1 MFDLATTNKK
11 NVYIHGRVDDVI
23 NIRGHR
29 IGSEEIESTVLQ
41 IKEIY
46 ECCAI
51 SVSDDIEGHV
61 IFLFVV
67 SEKSNIEKYYFDN
80 DFGHSI
86 EFYDGMMF
94 EIYNPDNQSELISGG
109 RYDKLLIDLGSK
121 SNLSA
126 VGFATNNNNIIEL
139 I

>member
-1 MFDLATTNKK
+1 MTFTFFQK
-11 NVYIHGRVDDVI
+11 N
-23 NIRGHR
+23 
-29 IGSEEIESTVLQ
+29 
-41 IKEIY
+41 
-46 ECCAI
+46 
-51 SVSDDIEGHV
+51 
-61 IFLFVV
+61 
-67 SEKSNIEKYYFDN
+67 EKYYFDN

-86 EFYDGMMF
+86 EFYDGMIF